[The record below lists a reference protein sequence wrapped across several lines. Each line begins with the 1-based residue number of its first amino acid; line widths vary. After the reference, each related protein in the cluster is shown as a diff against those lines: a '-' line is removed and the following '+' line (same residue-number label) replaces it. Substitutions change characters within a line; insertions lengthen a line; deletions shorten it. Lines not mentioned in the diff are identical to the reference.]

1 MIMQQDFRLGTVET
15 ETVEAP
21 TVETRSAEETSPPW
35 QVIILN
41 DPVNLMSFVTLV
53 IRRVVGYS
61 EEKATQLML
70 NVHEK
75 GRAIVWTGEREKAE
89 MYVQQL
95 QGYQLLAKMEKVSE

>member
-1 MIMQQDFRLGTVET
+1 MSKNSSVDVNSNIEL
-15 ETVEAP
+15 EADKAK
-21 TVETRSAEETSPPW
+21 VSPPPMYK
-35 QVIILN
+35 VILN
-41 DPVNLMSFVTLV
+41 NDDYTPMDFVIEVLTKFF
-53 IRRVVGYS
+53 RMDS
-61 EEKATQLML
+61 EKATQLML